1 MRQEGDRA
9 IPSRRHGAKT
19 CDAANREWLESAT
32 VSWLPRQTGG
42 RAERR
47 TPHGSQMSGVSA
59 YIPTGVQNPS
69 PLSEGHI
76 NALLPKRRAK
86 LRQLIQHLLNDR
98 VGQITEV
105 GMDRAVPEQCEYS
118 TV

>member
-1 MRQEGDRA
+1 MRQEGGRA

-42 RAERR
+42 RAEFR

-59 YIPTGVQNPS
+59 YIPGV

-86 LRQLIQHLLNDR
+86 LRQLIQHLNGR

-118 TV
+118 TA